1 MNNVEQSTIYQAH
14 PGNGSNTRQD
24 DRGHNNSN
32 EESRTGSQ
40 PQVESNANRGS
51 SQSTAESSTAR
62 ENGGKAQGAGTSSTG
77 QPDGDTKNAG
87 LSEAAA
93 SRSWAD
99 MAADERPD
107 AVNGVRQTG
116 PKVSSPARDAANSL
130 QPGLRHSPVPRDV
143 RRNDSNRRNGTAQVG
158 VGGRGLPVD
167 ARLRQSALLGDVDG
181 AERGDAHKLQASVGR
196 GAVSLGP
203 HQPQAGG
210 GRGRRPKNRSPGDGD
225 AAMLSGQ
232 SRPEIDLGAIEK
244 SSREAQS
251 SVANLL
257 GDLHVDPE
265 GKYTPRSRDRAEALV
280 NGLRENN
287 GQLTPRSKRRAGE
300 IVVEL
305 KGDKKAALLKEGRCF
320 KCGQK
325 GHKQDECRIMDSSS
339 GGSGTSSSSSSD
351 SESSES
357 SESSSGDPN
366 DLNKKLHDQE
376 DAVIGD
382 FEDVDTF
389 KFPWVNTFGKT
400 FVFVEKVMILA
411 SAVGYVVTGAASALT
426 GNVVDASDMFGETG
440 DLIKPSD
447 IDSGVRLLP
456 ETPVVASVSQLATTL
471 KNALSF
477 AGDIAI
483 KMHRGGYVRKLSWER
498 ALLTLVLVPLTASAL
513 FTIHE
518 YVFRPRVRY
527 TFLRRLPP
535 KYNSHRDMRHTS
547 QKVRKA
553 FYQDQQLQEYLVYD
567 CPYGIHGYM
576 WAMMHDSFYR
586 TVTISGELFVAICD
600 PRNSLDTLEP
610 SKMYSA
616 MQWRAAMEDRIY
628 TNRYDMANGDV
639 INNTARMAYHWV
651 MSKRRRNE
659 RTF

>member
-1 MNNVEQSTIYQAH
+1 
-14 PGNGSNTRQD
+14 
-24 DRGHNNSN
+24 
-32 EESRTGSQ
+32 
-40 PQVESNANRGS
+40 
-51 SQSTAESSTAR
+51 
-62 ENGGKAQGAGTSSTG
+62 
-77 QPDGDTKNAG
+77 
-87 LSEAAA
+87 
-93 SRSWAD
+93 
-99 MAADERPD
+99 
-107 AVNGVRQTG
+107 
-116 PKVSSPARDAANSL
+116 
-130 QPGLRHSPVPRDV
+130 
-143 RRNDSNRRNGTAQVG
+143 
-158 VGGRGLPVD
+158 
-167 ARLRQSALLGDVDG
+167 
-181 AERGDAHKLQASVGR
+181 
-196 GAVSLGP
+196 
-203 HQPQAGG
+203 
-210 GRGRRPKNRSPGDGD
+210 
-225 AAMLSGQ
+225 
-232 SRPEIDLGAIEK
+232 
-244 SSREAQS
+244 
-251 SVANLL
+251 
-257 GDLHVDPE
+257 
-265 GKYTPRSRDRAEALV
+265 
-280 NGLRENN
+280 
-287 GQLTPRSKRRAGE
+287 
-300 IVVEL
+300 
-305 KGDKKAALLKEGRCF
+305 
-320 KCGQK
+320 
-325 GHKQDECRIMDSSS
+325 MDSSS

-366 DLNKKLHDQE
+366 DLNEKLHDQE
-376 DAVIGD
+376 DVVIGD

-400 FVFVEKVMILA
+400 FVFVEKAMILA

-535 KYNSHRDMRHTS
+535 KYNSDRDMRHTS

-553 FYQDQQLQEYLVYD
+553 FYQHQQLQEYLVYD